1 MTKEIPDR
9 VKTMER
15 LYREGLTQAQ
25 IASQFGLS
33 QVYVGRL
40 LKRWCDVSDIGRAN
54 WAANSRAATKQRN
67 KNLAAKRQS
76 TGLDKALEMHQ
87 AGMTYQEIAD
97 FIGVTRCAV
106 AGYVF
111 RQKRGQDQ

>member
-25 IASQFGLS
+25 IANQFGVCHQNVS
-33 QVYVGRL
+33 QL
-40 LKRWCDVSDIGRAN
+40 LRRWCDVRDIGRAN
-54 WAANSRAATKQRN
+54 RV
-67 KNLAAKRQS
+67 AKRQKTCPRQK
-76 TGLDKALEMHQ
+76 TGLDKTLEMHQ

-97 FIGVTRCAV
+97 FIGVTRGAV

-111 RQKRGQDQ
+111 RQKRGMDQ

>member
-33 QVYVGRL
+33 HWDVSRL
-40 LKRWCDVSDIGRAN
+40 LRRWCDVRDIGRAN
-54 WAANSRAATKQRN
+54 RSANCKFANKQRIKHAATK
-67 KNLAAKRQS
+67 RQN
-76 TGLDKALEMHQ
+76 TGLDRALEMHQ

-97 FIGVTRCAV
+97 FIGVTRNAV

>member
-1 MTKEIPDR
+1 VRDVVHANR
-9 VKTMER
+9 VKQGKWLEAKYGLLGKER
-15 LYREGLTQAQ
+15 
-25 IASQFGLS
+25 
-33 QVYVGRL
+33 RL
-40 LKRWCDVSDIGRAN
+40 
-54 WAANSRAATKQRN
+54 
-67 KNLAAKRQS
+67 KNLAAKQQK

-111 RQKRGQDQ
+111 RQKRGMDQ